1 MNEREKSK
9 LFNIAVI
16 NVMALLFAGFLHIL
30 LLSPQKDAVAALDK
44 PIADLVEKRD
54 ALAKEAAAFNSDKL
68 GFTSG
73 LLALKE
79 YFKTNF
85 ASAGVE
91 LIQSDLTL
99 IAKDIKNRYLNME
112 FALKKIYFVETLDVR
127 ANFKSVAMKDFIDF
141 IDGARSKYF
150 IAAKMITL
158 DRLDEKELDISF
170 DFYIPFNDF
179 KIRKLIEGGF

>member
-16 NVMALLFAGFLHIL
+16 NIMALLFAGFLHIL

-44 PIADLVEKRD
+44 PIAELVEKRD

-68 GFTSG
+68 NFRAG

-79 YFKTNF
+79 YFKINF

-112 FALKKIYFVETLDVR
+112 FALKKIYFVETLDAR
-127 ANFKSVAMKDFIDF
+127 ANFKAVAMKDFLDF

-150 IAAKMITL
+150 IATKMITL

-170 DFYIPFNDF
+170 DFYIPFNEF
-179 KIRKLIEGGF
+179 KIRNLIEGGF